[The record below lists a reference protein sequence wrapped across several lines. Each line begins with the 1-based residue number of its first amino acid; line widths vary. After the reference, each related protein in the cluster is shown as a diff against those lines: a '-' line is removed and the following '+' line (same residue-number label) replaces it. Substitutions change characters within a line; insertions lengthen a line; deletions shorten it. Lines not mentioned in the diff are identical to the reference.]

1 MNIKIGTFD
10 AILFIL
16 IVMMNK
22 ILLNMPKEI
31 IKQARTGAPINI
43 IFTCLLA
50 ILITILICKL
60 FKKFPNEDII
70 DISKY
75 IGKKPLQIIIGTL
88 FLVLFTIPI
97 ITCIYEFSNLLQG
110 IYFPNTPIS
119 IIILLFLGS
128 MGIANKKGFQSIV
141 KTNTIVVI
149 LILISL
155 TIILT
160 GTADSF
166 NLNRLTPILGE
177 DLKTTFLQ
185 GTQNLFAYG
194 ALIYL
199 LFLIP
204 FLKEKKNFPKIAIIS
219 IIISGLFLLFSA
231 VTLLALFPFIANSE
245 ELMSMYILTRC
256 IQFGEFLQRTD
267 AIFIFLWIISAF
279 SYLSISLMFVS
290 NIFKKLTKSENSA
303 GFNYSFLGIFFALI
317 ILFQN
322 QSIFKFLET
331 VLYKYLLLGTLAIS
345 IIILILANFKRKD
358 YYPK

>member
-1 MNIKIGTFD
+1 MNRKIGTFD
-10 AILFIL
+10 AVLFIL

-22 ILLNMPKEI
+22 ILLNLPKEI

-43 IFTCLLA
+43 IFTGIIA
-50 ILITILICKL
+50 IIITLLICKL

-75 IGKKPLQIIIGTL
+75 LGKKPLQIILGSL
-88 FLVLFTIPI
+88 FLILFTIPI
-97 ITCIYEFSNLLQG
+97 ITCMYEFSNLLQG

-119 IIILLFLGS
+119 LILILFLAS

-155 TIILT
+155 IIILS
-160 GTADSF
+160 GTAGSY
-166 NLNRLTPILGE
+166 NLNRLTPIFGE
-177 DLKTTFLQ
+177 DLQRTFIQ

-194 ALIYL
+194 ALIYF
-199 LFLIP
+199 LFILP
-204 FLKEKKNFPKIAIIS
+204 FLKEKKDFPKIAIIS

-231 VTLLALFPFIANSE
+231 ITLLALFPFIANSE

-267 AIFIFLWIISAF
+267 AIFIFLWIVSAF

-290 NIFKKLTKSENSA
+290 NIFKKLTQSENSE

-317 ILFQN
+317 MLFQN
-322 QSIFKFLET
+322 QSLFKFLET
-331 VLYKYLLLGTLAIS
+331 TVYKYLLLGTLVLS
-345 IIILILANFKRKD
+345 LIILILANFKRKD
-358 YYPK
+358 YSK